1 MIVLRRILEK
11 DCATVCVT
19 DFFDYDEEG
28 GHSIEDYDEE
38 DIMASMMQLAKMGVG
53 EVLSYSVWE
62 VERFVMNDKEFR
74 LLRKSK
80 QAREK
85 LLFESEIL
93 GV

>member
-1 MIVLRRILEK
+1 
-11 DCATVCVT
+11 
-19 DFFDYDEEG
+19 
-28 GHSIEDYDEE
+28 
-38 DIMASMMQLAKMGVG
+38 MASMMQLAKMGVG

-85 LLFESEIL
+85 LLLE
-93 GV
+93 